1 MSSAGGNA
9 LLWLIG
15 TLALLVVALVVGV
28 LWMTAVPGR
37 SHAGSLPPL
46 KPEQVELNH
55 VSFEKRSFSSSG
67 WRQSLPQRRSASAH
81 GSWLI
86 RASKPAARRVRSSA
100 LAWQ

>member
-37 SHAGSLPPL
+37 SHVGSLPPL
-46 KPEQVELNH
+46 
-55 VSFEKRSFSSSG
+55 
-67 WRQSLPQRRSASAH
+67 
-81 GSWLI
+81 
-86 RASKPAARRVRSSA
+86 RVDCWAECHDSDAFGAGRPRGRVCTISPVRFYG
-100 LAWQ
+100 

>member
-37 SHAGSLPPL
+37 SHAGPLPPL
-46 KPEQVELNH
+46 TPEQFELSSQGARAACTTMGEN
-55 VSFEKRSFSSSG
+55 VSG
-67 WRQSLPQRRSASAH
+67 GA
-81 GSWLI
+81 G
-86 RASKPAARRVRSSA
+86 
-100 LAWQ
+100 